1 MANKGPSSQS
11 YGFSSSHVW
20 MWKLD
25 HKEGWT
31 PMIWCFWTVV
41 LEKTL
46 ESLGSWDH
54 HEIAL
59 DCKVMLNGKSLLK
72 EINPEYSLEGLML
85 KLKLQCF
92 DHLMLSWLF
101 GQDPD
106 AEKNRRQKGK
116 GVAVDEMFRQH
127 HWLSGHAFKQTL
139 GFSGGQRSLV
149 CFRSMRL
156 QRVEHDFSNWI
167 TTKPERKVEVKLC
180 KIRTLKGSHIYVG
193 I

>member
-1 MANKGPSSQS
+1 MVNRRGKSRNSDIFYLLELKYHSRQGLQTWNSKMLAPWKESNDKSREHIKKQRHHLANRGPSSQS
-11 YGFSSSHVW
+11 YGFSSRHVW

-25 HKEGWT
+25 HKEGWA
-31 PMIWCFWTVV
+31 PKIWCFWTVV

-46 ESLGSWDH
+46 ESLESWDH
-54 HEIAL
+54 REIAL

-106 AEKNRRQKGK
+106 AEKNRRQKGT
-116 GVAVDEMFRQH
+116 GVAVDEMFR
-127 HWLSGHAFKQTL
+127 
-139 GFSGGQRSLV
+139 
-149 CFRSMRL
+149 
-156 QRVEHDFSNWI
+156 
-167 TTKPERKVEVKLC
+167 
-180 KIRTLKGSHIYVG
+180 
-193 I
+193 